1 MDERMIRKHKR
12 KNKKDVF
19 AINKVVLVRLG
30 SKRSGKGAPK
40 RRYVVKGK
48 ILKVSS
54 WSKNYKLSVIR
65 HGETTPTEIWTS
77 VENTAKIKRNAKD
90 NKKSSRSR
98 FHIPLTK
105 NYRLNMIENQEY
117 ELILDPPGDG
127 SC

>member
-98 FHIPLTK
+98 FLIPLTK

-117 ELILDPPGDG
+117 ELILDLPGDG

>member
-98 FHIPLTK
+98 FLIPLTK